1 MKRLPIMHAVAL
13 LADQTGGL
21 AGQLVDESCMK
32 PNAKAGA
39 GAAGGGHTHTQ
50 RSRSRRHRHA
60 HMHAP
65 ESEGGYR
72 QMIRPRDLCTR
83 PGLGA
88 LGLAIPIYDLGPTL
102 FIAAALHLGWGRK
115 AASHQCDM
123 AVTASLV
130 RFLRLAM
137 PPASWACMRRPVVV
151 RGLDGPFPSSYIKY
165 TLLFI

>member
-1 MKRLPIMHAVAL
+1 MKRLPITHAVAL
-13 LADQTGGL
+13 HADSQRTDLTGGL

-130 RFLRLAM
+130 RFLRLPRHA
-137 PPASWACMRRPVVV
+137 AGVVGV
-151 RGLDGPFPSSYIKY
+151 HA
-165 TLLFI
+165 